1 MTLLDACREWTEAQ
15 DEPAREAVRT
25 RVRTELFVTERR
37 EEFSDRNEALDAAI
51 AAASAMRTED
61 DAREAFAKIQV
72 SDASPAPCIE
82 AGDDWTSAPPKR
94 EWLIRNW
101 LPAGR
106 IAMLTGEGGAG
117 KSRLA
122 LQLAANMASGKSDWL
137 AGCPE
142 KLMLDKLGPVVF
154 TTWEDE
160 RDHIAWL
167 LHKMKVQ
174 QTVSDRLRYVAPIG
188 PLWAPKAGGSMYTG
202 VAGTLSAAGQWVRGY
217 CEHWQARL
225 LVIDPR
231 AAAFGLNENDRALVR
246 HFMAD
251 WDAWARAINC
261 AVLLIAHPPKSDSP
275 YSGSTDWHAASRAVW
290 ELGLADIKPGKKDK
304 AAAPR
309 LSCIKSSYAQ
319 LPDPLWLAGYP
330 AWTAMQPERAHE
342 AWECVERKATRKV
355 PGV

>member
-1 MTLLDACREWTEAQ
+1 MTLLNACREWAEAK
-15 DEPAREAVRT
+15 DEPAREIVRA
-25 RVRTELFVTERR
+25 RVRKARAAIEKP
-37 EEFSDRNEALDAAI
+37 EENSGPNAAFDAAI
-51 AAASAMRTED
+51 AAVSAMRTED
-61 DAREAFAKIQV
+61 DAQEAFARIQI
-72 SDASPAPCIE
+72 PAISSEPCIE
-82 AGDDWTSAPPKR
+82 TGDNWTSAPPER

-137 AGCPE
+137 AGCLE
-142 KLMLDKLGPVVF
+142 KLMLDKPLPVVF
-154 TTWEDE
+154 ATWEDE
-160 RDHIAWL
+160 RDHIARL
-167 LHKMKVQ
+167 LHKMGVQ
-174 QTVSDRLRYVAPIG
+174 QTVGDRLRYVAPIG
-188 PLWAPKAGGSMYTG
+188 PLWAPNAGGSRNTG
-202 VAGTLSAAGQWVRGY
+202 VMGTLSVAGRWLRSY
-217 CEHWQARL
+217 CERREARL

-290 ELGLADIKPGKKDK
+290 ELGLADTQPGKKDT
-304 AAAPR
+304 AVAPR

-319 LPDPLWLAGYP
+319 RPDPLWLEGYP
-330 AWTAMQPERAHE
+330 AWAATQPEPVHE
-342 AWECVERKATRKV
+342 AWKRVERKATRKV

>member
-1 MTLLDACREWTEAQ
+1 MTLLDACREWPEAQ
-15 DEPAREAVRT
+15 DEPARESVRAT
-25 RVRTELFVTERR
+25 VHDALTAIAKR
-37 EEFSDRNEALDAAI
+37 EETPPPNAAFDAAI
-51 AAASAMRTED
+51 AAVSAMRTED
-61 DAREAFAKIQV
+61 DAREAFARIQIPDI
-72 SDASPAPCIE
+72 SSEPCIE
-82 AGDDWTSAPPKR
+82 TGDNWTSAPSER

-137 AGCPE
+137 AGCLE
-142 KLMLDKLGPVVF
+142 KLMLDKPLPVVF
-154 TTWEDE
+154 ATWEDE
-160 RDHIAWL
+160 RDHIARL
-167 LHKMKVQ
+167 LHKMGVQ
-174 QTVSDRLRYVAPIG
+174 QTVGDRLRYVAPIG
-188 PLWAPKAGGSMYTG
+188 PLWAPKAGGSIYPG
-202 VAGTLSAAGQWVRGY
+202 VAGTLSEAGQWVRSY

-251 WDAWARAINC
+251 WDAWARATNC

-275 YSGSTDWHAASRAVW
+275 YSGSTDWHAAPRAVW
-290 ELGLADIKPGKKDK
+290 ELGLADTKSGKKDT
-304 AAAPR
+304 AVAPR

-319 LPDPLWLAGYP
+319 RPDPLWLAGYP
-330 AWTAMQPERAHE
+330 ALTATQPERAHE
-342 AWECVERKATRKV
+342 AWKCVERKATRKV